1 MSRAQAIVAL
11 VDARG
16 DRWSAPSTRRRP
28 TTAATR
34 SLPQSGRSSARK
46 SMGPPRPLAHPRL
59 AHDPARGRRREPAC
73 GGDSHAGGQRQ
84 ARTDWSASPWSP
96 AVTTGSH
103 GRGMEPRIRTFV
115 AELLKFRL
123 AGRPWVGTQQENPR
137 AGCKPRRGPRDGV
150 SPSAGRSVQR
160 VSEPAPDISA
170 RTAARPASSRATGT
184 RGGEQET

>member
-1 MSRAQAIVAL
+1 MPTRTGV
-11 VDARG
+11 
-16 DRWSAPSTRRRP
+16 RRRFARWGS
-28 TTAATR
+28 TTGT
-34 SLPQSGRSSARK
+34 
-46 SMGPPRPLAHPRL
+46 
-59 AHDPARGRRREPAC
+59 D
-73 GGDSHAGGQRQ
+73 
-84 ARTDWSASPWSP
+84 DWSDSPWSP

-103 GRGMEPRIRTFV
+103 GRGLEPRIRNFV